1 MRLKYSFE
9 IMEVE
14 GQSYAVPMED
24 CGENFSGVI
33 RLTGTA
39 AVIFELLKEETDEAS
54 IVEYMSR
61 RFDVSKDILAADV
74 HDMVIKLKAKGLLA

>member
-1 MRLKYSFE
+1 MHLKYSFE

-24 CGENFSGVI
+24 CGKDFSGVI
-33 RLTGTA
+33 RLNGTA
-39 AVIFELLKEETDEAS
+39 SVILELLKEETDEAS
-54 IVEYMSR
+54 IVDYLSR

-74 HDMVIKLKAKGLLA
+74 HQVITQFEAKGLLA

>member
-24 CGENFSGVI
+24 CEGNFSGVI
-33 RLTGTA
+33 KLTGTA

-54 IVEYMSR
+54 IVENMSHR
-61 RFDVSKDILAADV
+61 YDISRDILAADV
-74 HDMVIKLKAKGLLA
+74 HSMVMKLETKGLLA